1 MNKNREQRRKEQ
13 IAVKTKNESFRF
25 QVRWNRDKRAP
36 EIADDDVL
44 MNVEINAIC
53 EKDLSEGLLAL
64 AEVLD
69 GVHKELGYEHEAGR
83 CTLDGSTVAYILGIT
98 SVKPADA
105 QSGISPL
112 ADAGKINVPLQVDV
126 YYDNECRN
134 KVVDWVKERYKDM
147 TARLGQPALKLH
159 NVVVVFKRVVKS

>member
-1 MNKNREQRRKEQ
+1 MSKNRDKKRKEQ
-13 IAVKTKNESFRF
+13 IAVKAKNESFRF

-36 EIADDDVL
+36 EIADDDVVA
-44 MNVEINAIC
+44 NAEINAIC

-64 AEVLD
+64 ADVLD
-69 GVHKELGYEHEAGR
+69 GVRNELGYGHEAGR
-83 CTLDGSTVAYILGIT
+83 CTLNGSVVAYILGIT
-98 SVKPADA
+98 PVKPADA
-105 QSGISPL
+105 QSSKSPL
-112 ADAGKINVPLQVDV
+112 SDAGKINVPFQVDV

>member
-1 MNKNREQRRKEQ
+1 MSKNREQRRKEQ

-36 EIADDDVL
+36 EIADDDALV
-44 MNVEINAIC
+44 NAEINVIC

-69 GVHKELGYEHEAGR
+69 GVRNELGYEHEAGR
-83 CTLDGSTVAYILGIT
+83 CTLDGSAVAYILGIT
-98 SVKPADA
+98 TVKPADA
-105 QSGISPL
+105 QSGNSPL

-134 KVVDWVKERYKDM
+134 RVVDWVKERYHDM
-147 TARLGQPALKLH
+147 TARLGQPALKLR
-159 NVVVVFKRVVKS
+159 NIVVVFKRVVKA

>member
-13 IAVKTKNESFRF
+13 IAVKTKKESFRF

-64 AEVLD
+64 AGVLD
-69 GVHKELGYEHEAGR
+69 GVHKELGYEHEVGK
-83 CTLDGSTVAYILGIT
+83 CTLNGSVVAYILGIT

-134 KVVDWVKERYKDM
+134 KVVDWVKKRYKDM

>member
-1 MNKNREQRRKEQ
+1 MSKNREQRRKEQ

-36 EIADDDVL
+36 EIADDDALV
-44 MNVEINAIC
+44 NAEINAIC
-53 EKDLSEGLLAL
+53 EKDLSEGLLTL

-69 GVHKELGYEHEAGR
+69 GVRNGLGYEHEVGK
-83 CTLDGSTVAYILGIT
+83 CTLNGSVVAYILRIT
-98 SVKPADA
+98 PVKPVDV

-112 ADAGKINVPLQVDV
+112 ADAGKINVPFQVDV

-134 KVVDWVKERYKDM
+134 RVVDWVKERYHDM
-147 TARLGQPALKLH
+147 TARLGQPALKLR
-159 NVVVVFKRVVKS
+159 NIVVVFKRVVKS

>member
-36 EIADDDVL
+36 EIADDDAVA
-44 MNVEINAIC
+44 NAEINAIC
-53 EKDLSEGLLAL
+53 EKDLSDGMLAL

-69 GVHKELGYEHEAGR
+69 GVHKELGYEHEVGK
-83 CTLDGSTVAYILGIT
+83 CTLDGSAVAYILGIT
-98 SVKPADA
+98 TVKPADA

-147 TARLGQPALKLH
+147 TARLGQSALKLH

>member
-1 MNKNREQRRKEQ
+1 MSKNRDERRKEQ
-13 IAVKTKNESFRF
+13 LLARTKNDSFKF
-25 QVRWNRDKRAP
+25 QVWWNRDKRAP
-36 EIADDDVL
+36 EIADDDALV
-44 MNVEINAIC
+44 NAEINAIC
-53 EKDLSEGLLAL
+53 EKDMSEGILAL
-64 AEVLD
+64 ADILD
-69 GVHKELGYEHEAGR
+69 GVRNELGYEHEVGR
-83 CTLDGSTVAYILGIT
+83 CTLNGSVVAYILGIT
-98 SVKPADA
+98 TVKPDDG
-105 QSGISPL
+105 QSGKSPL

>member
-1 MNKNREQRRKEQ
+1 MSKNRDQRRKEQ

-53 EKDLSEGLLAL
+53 EKDLSGGLLML

-69 GVHKELGYEHEAGR
+69 GVRNGLGYEHEVGK
-83 CTLDGSTVAYILGIT
+83 CTLNGSVVAYILGIT

-105 QSGISPL
+105 QSGFSPL

-147 TARLGQPALKLH
+147 TARLGQPALKLR
-159 NVVVVFKRVVKS
+159 NVVVVFKRVMKS

>member
-1 MNKNREQRRKEQ
+1 MSKNRDKKRKEQ

-36 EIADDDVL
+36 EIADDDVVA
-44 MNVEINAIC
+44 NAEINAIC

-69 GVHKELGYEHEAGR
+69 GVRNELGYEHEAGR
-83 CTLDGSTVAYILGIT
+83 CTLDGSAVAYILGIT
-98 SVKPADA
+98 TVKPADA
-105 QSGISPL
+105 QSGNSPL

-126 YYDNECRN
+126 YYDF
-134 KVVDWVKERYKDM
+134 
-147 TARLGQPALKLH
+147 RLTFITTTSAATRWLTG
-159 NVVVVFKRVVKS
+159 

>member
-1 MNKNREQRRKEQ
+1 MSKNREQRRKEQ

-36 EIADDDVL
+36 EIADDYVVA
-44 MNVEINAIC
+44 NAEIDAIC

-64 AEVLD
+64 ADVLD
-69 GVHKELGYEHEAGR
+69 GVRNELGYGHEAGR
-83 CTLDGSTVAYILGIT
+83 CTLDGSAVAYILGIT
-98 SVKPADA
+98 TVKPADA
-105 QSGISPL
+105 QSGNSPL

-134 KVVDWVKERYKDM
+134 KVVDWVKERYHDM